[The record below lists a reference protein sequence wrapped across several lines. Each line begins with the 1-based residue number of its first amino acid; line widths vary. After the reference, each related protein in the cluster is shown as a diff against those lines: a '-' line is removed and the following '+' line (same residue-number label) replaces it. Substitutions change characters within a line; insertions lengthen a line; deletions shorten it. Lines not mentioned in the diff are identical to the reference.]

1 MEGDL
6 GQEAEMCWG
15 SFTLA
20 YQEGNTLPSNGCLAD
35 TETQVTQQPHQGGV
49 GGRAG
54 GGGSYRCGSAG
65 GPSGGT
71 TWCRPSCSLQVDRGS
86 VREGCVRTGAT
97 TTSSL
102 MWKGHVTRLEK
113 QPGEGGT
120 VTEQGSVRGSNWP
133 LTGDLPDWELLTSVN
148 VRLSWD

>member
-49 GGRAG
+49 GGQG
-54 GGGSYRCGSAG
+54 G
-65 GPSGGT
+65 
-71 TWCRPSCSLQVDRGS
+71 
-86 VREGCVRTGAT
+86 
-97 TTSSL
+97 
-102 MWKGHVTRLEK
+102 
-113 QPGEGGT
+113 
-120 VTEQGSVRGSNWP
+120 
-133 LTGDLPDWELLTSVN
+133 LTSVGPQ
-148 VRLSWD
+148 VGLQVGRLGVDLLAACRQTEVLLEKGVSEQEQQPPAV